1 MLILGVAGGLLSQG
15 ARAGLAEAPQGA
27 TQRFRKLARTYLE
40 DFAAFRPEEATKWG
54 LHAHDGALPS
64 LDAGAIEAR
73 AARVSATLARLE
85 GIDRS
90 ALRGTGPAPQPEYF
104 DHRLLEYALRDE
116 LLELRDVRLWQR
128 NPVLYN
134 TVIASGL
141 ALLVDR
147 DFAPLPKRLE
157 MLIARCEQV
166 PRVVAAARE
175 NLRDVPELWARRG
188 AEATRGTASFL
199 RTDLLEGLRA
209 QGLDDLEIPLAARW
223 RKAHAGALSAVEAFA
238 AWQETEL
245 LPRARGDFRLGRE
258 RLQRRLLYAEHVTVS
273 IERLREMNEAAIRDY
288 QERARKEAAR
298 IDPGATPEAVM
309 EAMSRDFPPPDQLV
323 DTARSLMAGAR
334 QHVID
339 RQLLTLPAD
348 SVPVV
353 RPTPRYAR
361 GGPFASMSGPGP
373 FETVATEAFFN
384 LTPPDH
390 AWDDTRARQHMTYF
404 NRPGLLGIAV
414 HEAFPGHFVQLLYQQ
429 HMPSDVRKVL
439 QPWTLVEG
447 WAHYTEQ
454 MMVDEGLGGGDP
466 RVRLGQLRRALQR
479 HARWYASLAL
489 HAFGEPVETVARRFQ
504 DIAYFAEF
512 PARRETERGTEEA
525 VYLSYALG
533 RMQILDLREEVR
545 REAERTGS
553 PFSLREFHDRFLR
566 LGLPPELAREALLG
580 RPVDHGSGPSTA
592 P

>member
-1 MLILGVAGGLLSQG
+1 MLGVAGGLLSPA
-15 ARAGLAEAPQGA
+15 ARVGPAEAPQRA
-27 TQRFRKLARTYLE
+27 TQRFRELARTYLE
-40 DFAAFRPEEATKWG
+40 DFAAFRPEVATEWG
-54 LHAHDGALPS
+54 LHAHDRALPN
-64 LDAGAIEAR
+64 LEAGAIERR

-85 GIDRS
+85 RIDRG
-90 ALRGTGPAPQPEYF
+90 ALRGSGPAPQPEYF

-116 LLELRDVRLWQR
+116 LLELRDVRTWQR

-134 TVIASGL
+134 TAIASGI
-141 ALLVDR
+141 AFLVDR
-147 DFAPLPKRLE
+147 GFAPLPKRLE
-157 MLIARCEQV
+157 ALIARCEQV

-199 RTDLLEGLRA
+199 RTDLLEGLQA
-209 QGLDDLEIPLAARW
+209 QGLGDVEPSLAARW
-223 RKAHAGALSAVEAFA
+223 RSAHASALSAVEAFA

-245 LPRARGDFRLGRE
+245 LPRARGDYRLGRE
-258 RLQRRLLYAEHVTVS
+258 RLQRKVLYGEHVTLS
-273 IERLREMNEAAIRDY
+273 IDQLREMNAAAIRDY
-288 QERARKEAAR
+288 QERVRREAAR
-298 IDPGATPEAVM
+298 VDPGTTPQALM
-309 EAMSRDFPPPDQLV
+309 EAMSRDFPAPDQLV
-323 DTARSLMAGAR
+323 DAARSLMAGAR

-339 RQLLTLPAD
+339 RRLLTLPSD
-348 SVPVV
+348 SVPIV
-353 RPTPRYAR
+353 RPTPSYAR
-361 GGPFASMSGPGP
+361 GGPLASTRVPGP
-373 FETVATEAFFN
+373 FETVATEAYYN
-384 LTPPDH
+384 LTPPDP
-390 AWDDTRARQHMTYF
+390 AWDDARVRQHMTYF
-404 NRPGLLGIAV
+404 NRPGLLGITV
-414 HEAFPGHFVQLLYQQ
+414 HEAFSGHFVQLLYRQ
-429 HMPSDVRKVL
+429 HLPSDLRKVL

-489 HAFGEPVETVARRFQ
+489 HAFGEPLEDVARRFQ
-504 DIAYFAEF
+504 EIAYFAEF

-580 RPVDHGSGPSTA
+580 RPA